1 MNQELAEIRAV
12 GVLGW
17 LAGQEELFPVFLGA
31 TGTSEADLRSRA
43 GEAEFLAAVMDFL
56 MNDDAWVIDCA
67 TALGWRPEE
76 VLQIRA
82 ALPGGDL
89 PHWT

>member
-56 MNDDAWVIDCA
+56 MNDDA
-67 TALGWRPEE
+67 
-76 VLQIRA
+76 
-82 ALPGGDL
+82 
-89 PHWT
+89 

>member
-1 MNQELAEIRAV
+1 
-12 GVLGW
+12 
-17 LAGQEELFPVFLGA
+17 
-31 TGTSEADLRSRA
+31 
-43 GEAEFLAAVMDFL
+43 
-56 MNDDAWVIDCA
+56 VIDCA